1 MIEEEDDMT
10 EQEIEELTTSNTTNS
25 KKTEVQTDNK
35 NHDTDNK
42 IYIESVENN
51 KIFEG
56 FDPTK
61 KISNR
66 NLG

>member
-1 MIEEEDDMT
+1 MT
-10 EQEIEELTTSNTTNS
+10 EQQIEEFTTSKTINS

-42 IYIESVENN
+42 ISIESVENN
-51 KIFEG
+51 KILEV

-61 KISNR
+61 ESYPI
-66 NLG
+66 